1 MDQYG
6 NQQMFE
12 PLNPSDLRRLESV
25 KKKAKALN
33 RFRELDEIKFMQN
46 NLKKAEIESL
56 YSPDCET
63 FCLNFLVKKLQGLSP
78 RMEEE
83 GT

>member
-1 MDQYG
+1 
-6 NQQMFE
+6 MFE